1 MWQIKFLR
9 IPLNYQSIIMLDRK
23 FVIENIDAV
32 RENCKNRGVDCEVD
46 KIAQLD
52 VQRLEKSQL
61 SQELNRQANEVSK
74 SIKAAKSDEER
85 QATIERGRSL
95 REQKDAAQ
103 KEHDEIDAEIK
114 KLLAAIPNMTHPD
127 APTGGE
133 DGYKELS
140 FGKTPKP
147 EFGFQAMDHLQ
158 LGEKHDLFDFEA
170 GARVSGAGFYYLRN
184 AAVRIDL
191 ALQQYAI
198 SFLSD
203 RKFTPITTPD
213 LALTS
218 ILEGIGFTPR
228 GPETQI
234 YSVENTELNLV
245 GTAEIT
251 LGGMMSGQVLLDEQL
266 PMRLCGLSHCFRTEA
281 GAAGRASKG
290 LYRVHQFTKV
300 EMFAFTT
307 PDQSDAMHDELREL
321 ECEIFDSLEVPYRV
335 IDTASGDLGG
345 PAYRKFDLEAW
356 MPGRGDASKGET
368 GEWGEVTSTSNCT
381 DYQARRLDVRYKTT
395 GQKGTQYVHTLNG
408 TAVATGRAMI
418 AILENHQRA
427 DGSIAIPKVLQPWV
441 GTDVLTA

>member
-1 MWQIKFLR
+1 
-9 IPLNYQSIIMLDRK
+9 MLDRK
-23 FVIENIDAV
+23 FIIQNIDLV
-32 RENCKNRGVDCEVD
+32 RENCKKRGVECDVD
-46 KIAQLD
+46 RIVELET
-52 VQRLEKSQL
+52 QRLAKSQEA
-61 SQELNRQANEVSK
+61 QELNRQANETSSK
-74 SIKAAKSDEER
+74 VGPAKDDAERKAL
-85 QATIERGRSL
+85 IEQGKQL
-95 REQKDAAQ
+95 RAQKDVAQ
-103 KEHDEIDAEIK
+103 KAHDELDAEIK
-114 KLLAAIPNMTHPD
+114 TLQAMIPNMTHAD
-127 APTGGE
+127 VPTGGE

-147 EFGFQAMDHLQ
+147 EFDFKPLDHLE
-158 LGEKHDLFDFEA
+158 LGEKHDLLDFEA

-203 RKFTPITTPD
+203 RGFTPITTPD
-213 LALTS
+213 LALTN

-234 YSVENTELNLV
+234 YSIENTELNLV

-251 LGGMMSGQVLLDEQL
+251 LGGMMSGQTMDSEQL

-300 EMFAFTT
+300 EMFAFTA
-307 PDQSDAMHDELREL
+307 PEQSDAIHEELRGL

-345 PAYRKFDLEAW
+345 PAYRKYDLEAW
-356 MPGRGDASKGET
+356 MPGRGDG

-381 DYQARRLDVRYKTT
+381 DYQARRLNVRFKTA
-395 GQKGTQYVHTLNG
+395 GKKGTQFVHTLSG
-408 TAVATGRAMI
+408 TAGATGRALI
-418 AILENHQRA
+418 AILETHQKA
-427 DGSIAIPKVLQPWV
+427 DGSIAIPKVLQPWLRA
-441 GTDVLTA
+441 DVLSA